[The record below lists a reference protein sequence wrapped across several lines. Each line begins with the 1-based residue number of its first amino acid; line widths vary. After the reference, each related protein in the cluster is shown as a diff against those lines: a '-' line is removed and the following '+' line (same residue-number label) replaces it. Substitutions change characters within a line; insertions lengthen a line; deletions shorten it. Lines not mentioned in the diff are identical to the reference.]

1 MPPTTRRTS
10 NGGVIRRWHGRVT
23 AEDQVV
29 SAGEYIEL
37 MREEP
42 LTYAIVDYR
51 NVQAFEPQRT
61 DIQRIADRLHKLAGT
76 RLVVIAPQDLVY
88 GMARMFDLS
97 LSDDARPWQLRVVRS
112 VDEALAWLEEQL
124 PGLDFSEARAALDD
138 PEQR

>member
-1 MPPTTRRTS
+1 MS

-29 SAGEYIEL
+29 SAGEYIDL

-42 LTYAIVDYR
+42 LAYAIVDYR
-51 NVQAFEPQRT
+51 NVQTFEPQRN
-61 DIQRIADRLHKLAGT
+61 DIQRIADRLHKLADT

-88 GMARMFDLS
+88 GMVRMFDLS
-97 LSDDARPWQLRVVRS
+97 LSDEARPWQLRVVRS

-124 PGLDFSEARAALDD
+124 PGLDFSEARAALSD
-138 PEQR
+138 PEQT

>member
-23 AEDQVV
+23 AEDQVA

-37 MREEP
+37 MGEQP
-42 LTYAIVDYR
+42 LAYAIVDYR
-51 NVQAFEPQRT
+51 NVQTFEPQRK
-61 DIQRIADRLHKLAGT
+61 DIQRIADRLHKLVDT

-88 GMARMFDLS
+88 GMVRMFDLS
-97 LSDDARPWQLRVVRS
+97 LSDEARPWQLRVVRS

-124 PGLDFSEARAALDD
+124 PGLDFSEARAALND
-138 PEQR
+138 PEQM